1 MTDQVLELIKLG
13 ADVAILPLLGMI
25 YSVQGRLS
33 KIEGQFSTLCNILIK
48 KGTDHE

>member
-1 MTDQVLELIKLG
+1 MSDNILETVKLI

-33 KIEGQFSTLCNILIK
+33 KIEGQFSALYDLLAK
-48 KGTDHE
+48 KGPTR